1 MNTPSGG
8 SKAGTSKVQTG
19 DVTQRETVASP
30 SGESRQTPQVA
41 STDAQ
46 TLKAIEHRHDRLQA
60 LPAGALGAV
69 EAREVATSD
78 AGALNN
84 FADKTLQARAAI
96 TLGETADK
104 HPSYKAALF
113 EVSPPFAGLAQQAY
127 AGDQQRSAAKDDR
140 KAFEFADRRD
150 EAADNIAMRYAN
162 MARAGLS
169 VKDLQGPA
177 LDRLAVKDSHDL
189 MLIGGLPHHPRADEA
204 KALVADSLKIDAYR
218 ATFVRETAE
227 WTAPDAGRQPG
238 LAGPPPSVG
247 SQDRAAPAGAEPTG
261 QQQSA
266 GASSIPDRAG
276 ADANSMRSQG
286 DTVDTRRPIPP
297 LEDRFNVM
305 TIGLVEKEYHF
316 RDQAGKVAFTDKL
329 LSISTA
335 SENPAAIKAMVDRAA
350 ERGWDTVKLD
360 GSPEFVRQAWI
371 AASAQGLKAVGHTP
385 TPGDKEAVS
394 KERTRLEFG
403 RSSEAPHRPADTI
416 TRVQAVQDERVKDS
430 QGTAAISGPR
440 QLAAAIERALVEG
453 KVSPEIRAQV
463 RDMMAAEGARRLARG
478 ERFKVPVYD
487 ARAPR
492 TRAKT
497 MQPGPQR
504 IGDRERSR

>member
-1 MNTPSGG
+1 MNAPSGG
-8 SKAGTSKVQTG
+8 SKAGTSKVQTV
-19 DVTQRETVASP
+19 DAKQRETAASP
-30 SGESRQTPQVA
+30 SREIRQTPEVA
-41 STDAQ
+41 PADAQ
-46 TLKAIEHRHDRLQA
+46 TLKEIEHRHDRLQA

-69 EAREVATSD
+69 EAREAATSD
-78 AGALNN
+78 AAALNN

-96 TLGETADK
+96 TVGETADK
-104 HPSYKAALF
+104 HPSYRAALL
-113 EVSPPFAGLAQQAY
+113 EVSPQFAGLAQQAY
-127 AGDQQRSAAKDDR
+127 AGDQQRSEAKDDR

-150 EAADNIAMRYAN
+150 DAADKIATRYAN

-177 LDRLAVKDSHDL
+177 LDRLAIRDSHDL
-189 MLIGGLPHHPRADEA
+189 LLIDGLPRHPRAEEV
-204 KALVADSLKIDAYR
+204 KAMVADSLKIDAYR

-247 SQDRAAPAGAEPTG
+247 SQDRTAPAGAEPTD

-266 GASSIPDRAG
+266 RASSIPDRAG

-371 AASAQGLKAVGHTP
+371 AASAQGLTAVGHTP
-385 TPGDKEAVS
+385 TPGDKEAAV
-394 KERTRLEFG
+394 KERTRLDVG
-403 RSSEAPHRPADTI
+403 RSAEAPQRPAEASI
-416 TRVQAVQDERVKDS
+416 RAQVVQDERINE
-430 QGTAAISGPR
+430 GRGPAAISGPR

-453 KVSPEIRAQV
+453 KVSPEIRGQV
-463 RDMMAAEGARRLARG
+463 RDMMTAEGARRLARG

-492 TRAKT
+492 ARAKT

>member
-1 MNTPSGG
+1 MNAPSGG
-8 SKAGTSKVQTG
+8 SKAGATTVQT
-19 DVTQRETVASP
+19 DAVPQRETVANP
-30 SGESRQTPQVA
+30 SHESRQPPEVVPADVQA
-41 STDAQ
+41 
-46 TLKAIEHRHDRLQA
+46 LKAIEHRHDRLQA
-60 LPAGALGAV
+60 VPIGALGAI
-69 EAREVATSD
+69 EAREAATSD
-78 AGALNN
+78 AGALNS
-84 FADKTLQARAAI
+84 FSDKTLQALAAI
-96 TLGETADK
+96 TLGETADQ
-104 HPSYKAALF
+104 HPSYKAALL

-127 AGDQQRSAAKDDR
+127 AGDQQRSEAKDDR

-150 EAADNIAMRYAN
+150 DAADNIATRYAN

-169 VKDLQGPA
+169 VTDLQGPA
-177 LDRLAVKDSHDL
+177 LDRLAIKDSHDL
-189 MLIGGLPHHPRADEA
+189 LLIDGLPRHLRADEA

-218 ATFVRETAE
+218 ATFVRETSE
-227 WTAPDAGRQPG
+227 WTAPQAGRNPG
-238 LAGPPPSVG
+238 LTGPLPSVD
-247 SQDRAAPAGAEPTG
+247 SQDRAAHAGAGPTG
-261 QQQSA
+261 QEQSA
-266 GASSIPDRAG
+266 RASSIPDRAG
-276 ADANSMRSQG
+276 TGANSMRSQG

-305 TIGLVEKEYHF
+305 TIGLVDKEYHF

-371 AASAQGLKAVGHTP
+371 AATAQGLNAVGHTP
-385 TPGDKEAVS
+385 TLGDQEAVS
-394 KERTRLEFG
+394 KERTRLEAG
-403 RSSEAPHRPADTI
+403 RSTEALHRPADAI
-416 TRVQAVQDERVKDS
+416 KRVQVVENERVKNS

-453 KVSPEIRAQV
+453 KVSPEIRGQV

-492 TRAKT
+492 ARAKT
-497 MQPGPQR
+497 VQPGPR
-504 IGDRERSR
+504 VGDRERSR